1 MDNIN
6 NNSGSQNTVEW
17 FFQSWDEYVNS
28 QLFAQRSFFKNEDI
42 IKKIFGK
49 IEGVD
54 YQETLIT

>member
-6 NNSGSQNTVEW
+6 NNSGRQNTVEW